1 MVTNKS
7 RSSSRNPG
15 FEGKREATKKGSGL
29 FTGVNNIKG
38 WSKKAVADGGLK
50 KKE

>member
-1 MVTNKS
+1 MVTNKG

-15 FEGKREATKKGSGL
+15 FEGKRVATIKKSGSI
-29 FTGVNNIKG
+29 TGDNNIKP
-38 WSKKAVADGGLK
+38 WSAKTSGGLK